1 MGYHNPV
8 SAVFWRQFM
17 HDIAPYTLS
26 YLTHGNISPA
36 TYTGAILPFPQQYP
50 KCRRW
55 KISLEIAGKVCRI
68 KNNPY
73 LCCRNIDLVQ
83 TKIRHPSL
91 SGCLFFFKRHIF
103 YSSRGEVLYQGGPK
117 FLQVPNRYKM
127 KRRTRPRIVRIST
140 RVEVVR
146 LVKVR
151 SYKRIRK
158 GKVERVRSHYRR
170 Y

>member
-1 MGYHNPV
+1 MQVMGISGTSLILSGVPAPLECTEGRFAVQALPIFVPVYGDEGESGKYLWKLQEIFAGSKIILTFVAEIYRVNPT
-8 SAVFWRQFM
+8 S
-17 HDIAPYTLS
+17 
-26 YLTHGNISPA
+26 N
-36 TYTGAILPFPQQYP
+36 
-50 KCRRW
+50 
-55 KISLEIAGKVCRI
+55 
-68 KNNPY
+68 
-73 LCCRNIDLVQ
+73 
-83 TKIRHPSL
+83 RHPSL
-91 SGCLFFFKRHIF
+91 SGCLFFSKRHIF
-103 YSSRGEVLYQGGPK
+103 SSSRGEVLYQGGPK